1 MSNLTFIYLGC
12 KMIDRKE
19 MTSDQNKYEELKLC
33 MSLALGK
40 IQNNNKTFNKKMLAN
55 DIRKYWMFKSY
66 FFNYCEQ
73 LNYFT
78 IIDIDY
84 GSDDPVY
91 DTIDQIDY
99 YTGGPLGMVRL
110 DDMCI
115 SYYTY
120 KQILEIL
127 ILILQVI
134 YKQETS
140 FETYIIS
147 YHI

>member
-1 MSNLTFIYLGC
+1 
-12 KMIDRKE
+12 
-19 MTSDQNKYEELKLC
+19 MTSDQNKYEELKLY

-84 GSDDPVY
+84 DSDDPVY

-120 KQILEIL
+120 KQIFGNSNIDTTGY
-127 ILILQVI
+127 LQTEDELRNLY
-134 YKQETS
+134 YKLS
-140 FETYIIS
+140 
-147 YHI
+147 HLN